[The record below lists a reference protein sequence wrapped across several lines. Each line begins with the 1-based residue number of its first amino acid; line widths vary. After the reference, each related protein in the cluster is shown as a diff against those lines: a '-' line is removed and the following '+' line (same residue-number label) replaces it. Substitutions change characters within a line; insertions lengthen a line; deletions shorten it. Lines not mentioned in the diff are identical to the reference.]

1 MKIGKE
7 NEKLEFKKTT
17 GELKEGIISMSA
29 ILNKHGGGEM
39 YFGVHNNGT
48 VLGQQI
54 GEATLRD
61 VSQAVSNHLD
71 PKIFPKIELVY
82 LDDKPC
88 IHVAFDGDEPPYFA
102 YGRAYIRVADEDKH
116 MSPAELEDFILRK
129 NARTD
134 IWDSGLSD
142 KTEANMDDSVLKD
155 YLERANQ
162 ADRIDFTY
170 TNKGDVLQKLD
181 LIENGKL
188 KNAANALYIGWPLL
202 EVQMAIFAGTE
213 RLTFNDIQRESGSV
227 TTLVKIA
234 EKYIRKNIRW
244 RVVFDGSL
252 QRNEIP
258 EIPMDAVRE
267 AIINSFCHRDYKS
280 SQNNEITIHS
290 NRIEI
295 YNPGTFPDGLTP
307 NDFIEGASRSVKR
320 NPLLAQLLYYVKD
333 IESFG
338 TGLKRITDACDVAGV
353 KVEFKMLKLGF
364 SVIFYR
370 PDIFISD
377 GNIGDSIGDEYTSQ
391 DTSQDASQDT
401 SLERRTASIL
411 EYCIM
416 PRTREDIQKHIGIAN
431 RSYFSRVFLKPLLDS
446 GQLIM
451 TVPDK
456 PNSRNQKYVRGQN
469 NG

>member
-7 NEKLEFKKTT
+7 TEKLEFKKTT
-17 GELKEGIISMSA
+17 GELRESIISMSA
-29 ILNKHGGGEM
+29 ILNKHGGGEI

-48 VLGQQI
+48 VLGQQLVD
-54 GEATLRD
+54 ATLRD
-61 VSQAVSNHLD
+61 ISQEVSNHIE
-71 PKIFPKIELVY
+71 PKVFPQIELRY

-88 IHVAFDGDEPPYFA
+88 IHVVFKGDEPPYLA
-102 YGRAYIRVADEDKH
+102 YGRAFIRVADEDKQ
-116 MSPAELEDFILRK
+116 MSSAELEDYILQK

-134 IWDSGLSD
+134 VWDSGLSD
-142 KTEANMDDSVLKD
+142 KAAADVDDTVLKE
-155 YLERANQ
+155 YLEQANQ

-170 TNKGDVLQKLD
+170 TTKEDVLRKLD

-202 EVQMAIFAGTE
+202 EIQMAIFAGTE
-213 RLTFNDIQRESGSV
+213 RLTFNDIQRENGSV
-227 TTLVKIA
+227 TTLVKTA
-234 EKYIRKNIRW
+234 EKYIRNNIRW

-307 NDFIEGASRSVKR
+307 HDFIEGASRSVKR
-320 NPLLAQLLYYVKD
+320 NPLLAQLMYYVKD

-338 TGLKRITDACDVAGV
+338 TGLKRITNACAAAGI
-353 KVEFKMLKLGF
+353 KVEFQMLKLGF

-370 PDIFISD
+370 PDIFITD
-377 GNIGDSIGDEYTSQ
+377 GNIGDSDITN
-391 DTSQDASQDT
+391 
-401 SLERRTASIL
+401 SITNS
-411 EYCIM
+411 I
-416 PRTREDIQKHIGIAN
+416 TINDIQKTILLKMKENPRVTAKDLTKTLGIADRN
-431 RSYFSRVFLKPLLDS
+431 VKNHIKLLKQAGLIERVGSP
-446 GQLIM
+446 
-451 TVPDK
+451 
-456 PNSRNQKYVRGQN
+456 RGGHWNILQT
-469 NG
+469 